1 MKRYVRA
8 TTVSKESISMLRNWA
23 EQFKH
28 HIIDLDNHKVV
39 IVMDRGMTESTITN
53 KGTMYEYLNQNG
65 FNVSL
70 EKGNFDY
77 IDVIR
82 YRTFG
87 GGYNDDHVQKTLKGR
102 FILTVTW

>member
-1 MKRYVRA
+1 
-8 TTVSKESISMLRNWA
+8 MLRDWA

-39 IVMDRGMTESTITN
+39 IVMDRGMAESTITGE
-53 KGTMYEYLNQNG
+53 GTMYEYLNQNG

-77 IDVIR
+77 IDVIPV
-82 YRTFG
+82 RTFG
-87 GGYNDDHVQKTLKGR
+87 GGYNEYREQKTLRGR
-102 FILTVTW
+102 FIMTVTW

>member
-1 MKRYVRA
+1 MKKYIRA
-8 TTVSKESISMLRNWA
+8 TTVTKKSISELRDWA

-39 IVMDRGMTESTITN
+39 IVMDRGTTESQI
-53 KGTMYEYLNQNG
+53 KAEGTMYNYLIHNG

-77 IDVIR
+77 TDIIP

-87 GGYNDDHVQKTLKGR
+87 GGYGEDRVQKTLKGR
-102 FILTVTW
+102 LILTVTW

>member
-1 MKRYVRA
+1 MKRYIRA
-8 TTVSKESISMLRNWA
+8 TTVSEESISMLRDWA
-23 EQFKH
+23 GQFKH

-39 IVMDRGMTESTITN
+39 IVMDRGATESMITN
-53 KGTMYEYLNQNG
+53 KGTMYDYLNQNG

-77 IDVIR
+77 TDVIR
-82 YRTFG
+82 YHTFG
-87 GGYNDDHVQKTLKGR
+87 GGYNDYPEQKTLKGR